1 MNRRLLALAAPLLL
15 ASACKGEVVT
25 KDSPETLAA
34 LTGCQDSV
42 KSKDDYIKQLE
53 QRLADL
59 ELQLSQAKDEV
70 TVTFSGNEMTIS
82 GEGPSVRQGGPV
94 KADQELFAAF
104 DKQVQGSRSA
114 MQRCYQNALKRDTS
128 LQARSIT
135 MTIDVRFTATGK
147 VSKANFRPGISDAF
161 VSCMNSITE
170 RWSLP
175 GAASGISFQQPVSL
189 SPQ

>member
-1 MNRRLLALAAPLLL
+1 MHRRLIALVAAALVV
-15 ASACKGEVVT
+15 SACKGEVVV
-25 KDSPETLAA
+25 KDSPETLTA
-34 LTGCQDSV
+34 LTGCQDSL
-42 KSKDDYIKQLE
+42 KNKDGYIKQLE

-59 ELQLSQAKDEV
+59 ELQLSQAKEEV
-70 TVTFSGNEMTIS
+70 TVTFSGNEMTIT
-82 GEGPSVRQGGPV
+82 GAGPSVRQGGPV

-147 VSKANFRPGISDAF
+147 VSKASFRPEVSDAF

-170 RWSLP
+170 RWTLP
-175 GAASGISFQQPVSL
+175 GASSGISFQQPVSL